1 MPLTNIENRCNR
13 QMPPIKHTQMHTLI
27 ANAHTYVY
35 MEDVKSGCHIPSTC
49 RVRNKTRNI
58 MIEYGVSNVNDLV
71 DILSENS
78 PNPNSVSSPDFSAFE
93 SRLLVLETSQKRAL
107 DGISRI
113 ENVLSDLT
121 SGLR

>member
-1 MPLTNIENRCNR
+1 
-13 QMPPIKHTQMHTLI
+13 
-27 ANAHTYVY
+27 
-35 MEDVKSGCHIPSTC
+35 
-49 RVRNKTRNI
+49 

-78 PNPNSVSSPDFSAFE
+78 PNPNPVSSPDFSAFE
-93 SRLLVLETSQKRAL
+93 SRLVVLETSQKRAL